1 MERVSTDKLM
11 QDLQKVVVDAEDLLK
26 ATAGQT
32 EERIAQARA
41 RAQEAIRDARSRM
54 QEFGHDIHE
63 RGRIAAQQVNEEAH
77 EHPWK
82 VAAIAGG
89 VGLLLGIL
97 LGRK

>member
-1 MERVSTDKLM
+1 
-11 QDLQKVVVDAEDLLK
+11 
-26 ATAGQT
+26 
-32 EERIAQARA
+32 
-41 RAQEAIRDARSRM
+41 M

-89 VGLLLGIL
+89 VGLLLGVL